1 MQAEMKKNRHLYFMV
16 FVVFIIYLAALCYML
31 FFAESFGRGHIP
43 DGFDKINLVPFR
55 EMQRF
60 ISKWETVGA
69 VSALLNTLGNVIG
82 FIPLGIFVPIL
93 LKKTRRVW
101 KQLLMGFA
109 VSLAVETIQ
118 LVFDVGV
125 FDVDDLILN
134 TVGTIV
140 GYALFRLIV
149 YMIGKRER

>member
-1 MQAEMKKNRHLYFMV
+1 
-16 FVVFIIYLAALCYML
+16 ML

-93 LKKTRRVW
+93 FKKTRRVW
-101 KQLLMGFA
+101 RQLLMGFM

-118 LVFDVGV
+118 LVLDVGV

>member
-1 MQAEMKKNRHLYFMV
+1 
-16 FVVFIIYLAALCYML
+16 ML

-93 LKKTRRVW
+93 FKKTRRVW
-101 KQLLMGFA
+101 KQLLMGFM

-118 LVFDVGV
+118 LVLDVGV

>member
-1 MQAEMKKNRHLYFMV
+1 MKKNRHLYFIV

-93 LKKTRRVW
+93 FKKTRRVW
-101 KQLLMGFA
+101 KQLLMGFM

>member
-1 MQAEMKKNRHLYFMV
+1 M
-16 FVVFIIYLAALCYML
+16 
-31 FFAESFGRGHIP
+31 
-43 DGFDKINLVPFR
+43 
-55 EMQRF
+55 
-60 ISKWETVGA
+60 
-69 VSALLNTLGNVIG
+69 
-82 FIPLGIFVPIL
+82 
-93 LKKTRRVW
+93 
-101 KQLLMGFA
+101 

>member
-1 MQAEMKKNRHLYFMV
+1 
-16 FVVFIIYLAALCYML
+16 ML

-93 LKKTRRVW
+93 FKKTRRVW
-101 KQLLMGFA
+101 KQLLMGFM